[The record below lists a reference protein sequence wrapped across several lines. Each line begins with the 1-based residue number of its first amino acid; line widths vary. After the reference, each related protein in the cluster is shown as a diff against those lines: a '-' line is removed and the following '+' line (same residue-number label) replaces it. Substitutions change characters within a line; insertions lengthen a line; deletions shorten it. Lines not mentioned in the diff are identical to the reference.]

1 MPRRSY
7 EAHHAERVAA
17 IAAIDS
23 RIQFEMDTTGAEG
36 RQVMLQRIS
45 GAASTT
51 VPPPPRASRLT
62 CGMLAEMLRP

>member
-7 EAHHAERVAA
+7 KAHHAERVAA

-23 RIQFEMDTTGAEG
+23 RIQFEMDTTDAEG

-51 VPPPPRASRLT
+51 VRPPPCASRLT
-62 CGMLAEMLRP
+62 